1 MSRIAQPETYSN
13 ENSPWKHITTT
24 CYKEMYFHLLE
35 SKKLVFANSY
45 DLKYI
50 PLLRISP
57 VWLAGHSQG
66 LSLYLVFLTNCPT
79 NNISF
84 VYLQS
89 EITCRTYFGSKS
101 LKISKRRGKKHFTL
115 LSLTD
120 MKKNWRTLVKVWVM
134 DGTLKSVVVASK
146 TSQSIPRTV
155 LYKKTRI
162 FREKYSKR

>member
-101 LKISKRRGKKHFTL
+101 LKISKRC
-115 LSLTD
+115 
-120 MKKNWRTLVKVWVM
+120 W
-134 DGTLKSVVVASK
+134 
-146 TSQSIPRTV
+146 
-155 LYKKTRI
+155 KKTFYLTVTYRH
-162 FREKYSKR
+162 EKELENACESLGYGWNLEISCRSLKDVAKHSSHSSLQENTDL